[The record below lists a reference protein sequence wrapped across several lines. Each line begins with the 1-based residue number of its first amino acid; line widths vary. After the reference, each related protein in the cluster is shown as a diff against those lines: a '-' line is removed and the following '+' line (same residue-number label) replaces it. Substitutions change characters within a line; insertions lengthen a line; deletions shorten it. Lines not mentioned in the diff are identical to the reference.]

1 MKLPLLYGKYRVQI
15 PGFIGRSIT
24 GHNRHFKGFLQS
36 PLAALSQPENLFHKQ
51 SSTSWFIGHPKS
63 SNFRLSN
70 GSSRLKSRPNDTA
83 ARKNSGWGEIFVG
96 GRWRKICFYNWPSE
110 LTQKVCL

>member
-1 MKLPLLYGKYRVQI
+1 MVSTGYNIRVYR
-15 PGFIGRSIT
+15 T
-24 GHNRHFKGFLQS
+24 EHNRQFKGFLQS

-70 GSSRLKSRPNDTA
+70 GSARLKSKPNDTA